1 MKDIQLHMQKFL
13 SRMVDEGRERGIQ
26 LAAYYRG
33 ELVVDA
39 WAGVADSHIGKTVSN
54 ATLFPV
60 FSTTKGIA
68 ATVIH
73 LLAERKK
80 LDYDTKISEIWP
92 EFGVN
97 GKANAT
103 IRHALNHT
111 TGIPQMPEGI
121 GLADVVDWNKMRDE
135 VAKLT
140 PQWAPGEHFEYHA
153 ITFGW
158 ILGEIAQRIDGRSFS
173 RIMKE
178 EICDPLGIE
187 DMYVGIPDE
196 AAPRVAILEEPEF
209 DRSSIPATG
218 PQAIPA
224 WIMPLHEW
232 MNRSDARKA
241 CVPASN
247 GIMTAKAVAKHYAA
261 LLPGGVD
268 GVELLPSSRM
278 KIATEPL
285 KLKDQENLTMSMGYF
300 VGAKDSIMGSCS
312 SVFGHGGY
320 GGSIAFADPDN
331 HLAVGFVN
339 NLFSSKGAGL
349 EIIHELKKGLG
360 ISINSVADG

>member
-1 MKDIQLHMQKFL
+1 MKDIQKNMEQLL
-13 SRMVDEGRERGIQ
+13 GRMACEGRECGVQ

-39 WAGVADSHIGKTVSN
+39 WAGSADSHKQEPVKAT
-54 ATLFPV
+54 TLFPV
-60 FSTTKGIA
+60 FSTTKGVV

-73 LLAERKK
+73 LLADRNK
-80 LDYDTKISEIWP
+80 LDYDMKISEIWP
-92 EFGVN
+92 EFRVN
-97 GKANAT
+97 GKENAT

-121 GLADVVDWNKMRDE
+121 GLADVVDWDTMRDG
-135 VAKLT
+135 VAKLV
-140 PQWAPGEHFEYHA
+140 PQWTPGEHMEYHA

-158 ILGEIAQRIDGRSFS
+158 ILGEIAQRLDGRSFA

-187 DMYVGIPDE
+187 DMYVGIPEDVE
-196 AAPRVAILEEPEF
+196 ARVATLEEPAYMQ
-209 DRSSIPATG
+209 SSTTASG
-218 PQAIPA
+218 PQAIPS
-224 WIMPLHEW
+224 WIYPLHEW

-241 CVPASN
+241 CIPASN
-247 GIMTAKAVAKHYAA
+247 GIMTAKAIAKHYAA

-268 GVELLPSSRM
+268 GIQLLPPARM

-285 KLKDQENLTMSMGYF
+285 KLKDEMPLSMSMGYQ
-300 VGAKDSIMGSCS
+300 VGAKDSIMGSRS
-312 SVFGHGGY
+312 SIFGHGGY

-331 HLAVGFVN
+331 HLAVGLVN
-339 NLFSSKGAGL
+339 NLYSNNGAGFT
-349 EIIHELKKGLG
+349 IIQELKKMLG
-360 ISINSVADG
+360 ISID

>member
-1 MKDIQLHMQKFL
+1 MTDIQQHMQKFL
-13 SRMVDEGRERGIQ
+13 NRMVDEGRERGVQ

-39 WAGVADSHIGKTVSN
+39 WAGTANRQTGEAVSDK
-54 ATLFPV
+54 TLFPV

-73 LLAERKK
+73 LLAERGK
-80 LDYDTKISEIWP
+80 LDYDMKISELWP

-111 TGIPQMPEGI
+111 TGIPQMPEGV
-121 GLADVVDWNKMRDE
+121 GFTDVVDWDGMCAR
-135 VAKLT
+135 VAELA
-140 PQWAPGEHFEYHA
+140 PQWTPGEHYEYHA

-158 ILGEIAQRIDGRSFS
+158 ILGEIARRIDGRPFS
-173 RIMKE
+173 QIMKE
-178 EICDPLGIE
+178 EICAPLGIE
-187 DMYVGIPDE
+187 DMYVGIPDDVE
-196 AAPRVAILEEPEF
+196 PRVAVLEEPKF
-209 DRSSIPATG
+209 DRSTIPTTG
-218 PQAIPA
+218 LQAIPA

-247 GIMTAKAVAKHYAA
+247 GIMTARAVAKHYAA
-261 LLPGGVD
+261 LLPGGAD

-285 KLKDQENLTMSMGYF
+285 RLKDQADLSISLGYAT
-300 VGAKDSIMGSCS
+300 GAKGSIMGARA
-312 SVFGHGGY
+312 SVFGHAGY
-320 GGSIAFADPDN
+320 GGSVAFADPD
-331 HLAVGFVN
+331 HQLAIGLVN
-339 NLFSSKGAGL
+339 NLFSTNGAGM
-349 EIIHELKKGLG
+349 EIIHELKRGLG
-360 ISINSVADG
+360 IPID